1 MLGKLLTFMAFTA
14 TLSAQTPQAA
24 ITGVVTD
31 TQGAL
36 IPGATVVL
44 RSADTQVATN
54 TSTNSSGLFTARA
67 LPIGR
72 YTLTVERSGFKR
84 YVREG
89 LVLTTGQSLELN
101 LQLEIG
107 QSTETINVNARASS
121 LDTRT
126 SDVSQLIE
134 SKTIE
139 DMPIGDRRSMN
150 IINITGAAVFV
161 NYDSGGKPNFSL
173 AGGRTQSQ
181 NMFID
186 GGTAQ
191 NMRLG
196 IGQIDTDPPVE
207 STSEV
212 KVLSN
217 SYAAEYGGS
226 AGGVIIATTKS
237 GTNRLKGTL
246 FEYLRNEK
254 LDAGNFFAPFVNG
267 EKVRAPLRYNVF
279 GGTVGGPVVIPKL
292 YKGKDRTF
300 FYFSYEGSRRNEGQ
314 TRQMTVP
321 DDLQRNGD
329 FSRTLTAANAVIP
342 IFDPATTRVE
352 AGRGI
357 RDPFPGNRIPSQRFD
372 SVARNLVTFWP
383 NPNKAPD
390 NVTGVNNYRGNWV
403 QSLTRDNLLSKVD
416 HNFSE
421 KDRVTARYL
430 YNSDDLGLTSVFP
443 NPAAE
448 TNGTAQRHQQFTY
461 VSWNRVL
468 SPTQLNELRFTY
480 GNRINWQ
487 RSLGLDGNWPKQL
500 NLQGLPGSA
509 FPQFSVQGMQALG
522 SAAQERRQFPIQQ
535 FQIVDNF
542 SWTRGRHGL
551 KAGFEWR
558 PSMNY
563 EINLPTASGAFTF
576 SPLLTGQ
583 PGTAASGLGFASFML
598 GLPLNFS
605 ANATQT
611 LDRRS
616 TYWAWFV
623 QDDWTINR
631 KLTLNLGL
639 RWELDTPMR
648 DTENRMNGFAI
659 DQRNPVSGTPGVVR
673 FMGQNGWPTLPYRT
687 DLNNFGPRLGFAYR
701 PFGEK
706 TVVRGGGGISF
717 AHPFDAGVPNAVA
730 LGFSQSLTL
739 NSQDNGLTAPLILR
753 NGLSGFSLQPP
764 ALSDAFGAVPVGGAA
779 NQAVTFFEGN
789 RATGY
794 SLQYNLTVQHE
805 LNGGILL
812 ETAFVGNNSRKLP
825 SAGLSINQIPWTILG
840 PANQSQRDR
849 PFPQFSGVT
858 IQNPSL
864 GLSNYNALAARVEKR
879 FAGGFN
885 VLATYTFAKF
895 LNNTNEG
902 GGALGA
908 GAGPYSD
915 LYNRRLDY
923 GRSDNDVRNRLT
935 FSSVYEVPFG
945 KGKRWGSSSPLRYV
959 IGDWALG
966 AIALVQTGAPV
977 TIATQVDTR
986 FNFAAGALRADVSRD
1001 PNLSGDA
1008 RGVARWFD
1016 TSAFSQPANY
1026 RNGTSGPSVVT
1037 APGKVNFDLSLL
1049 RNFPLGENRKFQLR
1063 GEFFNL
1069 FNKAN
1074 FGTPGPTLGA
1084 PGFGVIGSADPG
1096 RRVQIGARL
1105 VW

>member
-1 MLGKLLTFMAFTA
+1 MTRLLFLPLALCAM
-14 TLSAQTPQAA
+14 LSAQTPQAA
-24 ITGVVTD
+24 ITGAVTD
-31 TQGAL
+31 SQGAL
-36 IPGATVVL
+36 VPAATVVV
-44 RSADTQVATN
+44 RNADTQLTTSVATN
-54 TSTNSSGLFTARA
+54 ESGLFTARA

-72 YTLTVERSGFKR
+72 YTLTVEHPGFKR
-84 YVREG
+84 YVRTG
-89 LVLTTGQSLELN
+89 LVLTTGQNLELN
-101 LQLEIG
+101 VQLDIG
-107 QSTETINVNARASS
+107 QATETVNVNARTSS

-181 NMFID
+181 NIFID

-237 GTNRLKGTL
+237 GTNQLKGTL

-279 GGTVGGPVVIPKL
+279 GGTIGGPVMIPKL
-292 YKGKDRTF
+292 YKGKDKTF

-329 FSRTLTAANAVIP
+329 FSRTVNAANAMIP
-342 IFDPATTRVE
+342 IYDPATARVE
-352 AGRGI
+352 GGRTV
-357 RDPFPGNRIPSQRFD
+357 RDLFPGNRIPSQRFD
-372 SVARNLVTFWP
+372 SVARNLVSFWP
-383 NPNKAPD
+383 SPNRPPD
-390 NVTGVNNYRGNWV
+390 NVTGANNFRGNWV
-403 QSLTRDNLLSKVD
+403 QTLTRDNLIAKVD

-421 KDRVTARYL
+421 KDRVTARYM

-448 TNGTAQRHQQFTY
+448 TNGTALRHQQFTY
-461 VSWNRVL
+461 VSWNRVV
-468 SPTQLNELRFTY
+468 SPTKLNELRFTY

-487 RSLGLDGNWPKQL
+487 RALGLDGNWPKQL
-500 NLQGLPGSA
+500 NLQGLPGTA
-509 FPQFSVQGMQALG
+509 LPQFNVQGFQTLG
-522 SAAQERRQFPIQQ
+522 SNAQERRQFPIQQ

-542 SWTRGRHGL
+542 SWTRGRHGV
-551 KAGFEWR
+551 KFGFEWR

-576 SPLLTGQ
+576 SPLSTGQ
-583 PGTAASGLGFASFML
+583 PGTAASGLGLASLLL
-598 GLPLNFS
+598 GQPLNFS
-605 ANATQT
+605 ANATQV

-616 TYWAWFV
+616 TYWAAFI
-623 QDDWTINR
+623 QDDWTISR

-639 RWELDTPMR
+639 RWELDTPIR
-648 DTENRMNGFAI
+648 DTQNRMNGFAI

-673 FMGQNGWPTLPYRT
+673 FAGQNGWPTLPYRT
-687 DLNNFGPRLGFAYR
+687 DLNNFGPRLGFAWR

-730 LGFSQSLTL
+730 LGFSQSLSL
-739 NSQDNGLTAPLILR
+739 NSPDNGITSPLILR
-753 NGLSGFSLQPP
+753 NGLTGFSLQPP
-764 ALSDAFGAVPVGGAA
+764 TLNDNFGAVAVGAPP
-779 NQAVTFFEGN
+779 NQAVTFFESN

-794 SLQYNLTVQHE
+794 ALQYNLTIQHE

-812 ETAFVGNNSRKLP
+812 ETAFIGNNSRKLP
-825 SAGLSINQIPWTILG
+825 SSGLSLNQIPWNILG

-849 PFPQFSGVT
+849 PFPQFTGVT
-858 IQNPSL
+858 VQNPSL
-864 GLSNYNALAARVEKR
+864 GVSNYNAFTARVEKR
-879 FAGGFN
+879 FSGGFN

-902 GGALGA
+902 GTSLGA

-945 KGKRWGSSSPLRYV
+945 KGKRWGSSNPLRYV

-977 TIATQVDTR
+977 TITTQVDTR
-986 FNFAAGALRADVSRD
+986 FNFAAGGLRANVAQD
-1001 PNLSGDA
+1001 PNLGGDA
-1008 RGVARWFD
+1008 RTLGRWFD
-1016 TSAFSQPANY
+1016 TNAFSQPANY
-1026 RNGTSGPSVVT
+1026 RNGTAGASIVT

-1074 FGTPGPTLGA
+1074 FGTPGAVFGA
-1084 PGFGVIGSADPG
+1084 PGFGVIGAADPG